1 MTHIRRFWRR
11 SAGAASGVFLWILML
26 ASPAGAL
33 DTYSLDDLYRLAL
46 KKAEVIKVSEE
57 NVFVAEMGEE
67 KAYSFL
73 LPRATAFG
81 GATRYT
87 EDKRNN
93 AGSLVQPLT
102 AATWGVRVDE
112 TLSLSGRELTA
123 LGIAKD
129 TIERSRKDLSAVK
142 EIYLYAVAASY
153 FDVFRARR
161 TVEIADAN
169 LERLGKYR
177 DAAEKRLKVGEVTK
191 TVLLRADG
199 ELSGAQSDRLK
210 AANAA
215 ALAQANLARI
225 VGIPQGFELREEP
238 YVEGE
243 LQPLA
248 FYRETAEKERS
259 DLKSLEIQKKISED
273 QVRFTKGS
281 YWPSLSLSAVY
292 AGADQDPASST
303 INRESVYGA
312 ALLNFPFFE
321 GGLRKAEVKEAMAR
335 ERQTNYF
342 YEDLRK
348 AIGIEVESA
357 YLEIATQ
364 KGQIRFLRDQLA
376 YARDNFN
383 AVSRQFEYGLSSSID
398 VIDAN
403 TLLVSAEQKLAEALY
418 SYQTSTLKLKKA
430 TGVLLRAV
438 TGPQG

>member
-1 MTHIRRFWRR
+1 MKHTGRLWRR
-11 SAGAASGVFLWILML
+11 SAGILCGILPWILMIS
-26 ASPAGAL
+26 APAGAA
-33 DTYSLDDLYRLAL
+33 DTYSLEDLYRLAL

-57 NVFVAEMGEE
+57 NVFVAEMGQE

-81 GATRYT
+81 GAIRYT
-87 EDKRNN
+87 EDKYNT

-102 AATWGVRVDE
+102 AASWGVRVDE

-129 TIERSRKDLSAVK
+129 TVERSRRDLSAVK
-142 EIYLYAVAASY
+142 EIYLLAVAASY
-153 FDVFRARR
+153 FDVFRSRR
-161 TVEIADAN
+161 NLEIADAN
-169 LERLGKYR
+169 LERLGRYR
-177 DAAEKRLKVGEVTK
+177 EAAEKRLKVGEVTK
-191 TVLLRADG
+191 TVLLRAEG
-199 ELSGAQSDRLK
+199 ELSGAQSDRLR

-215 ALAQANLARI
+215 SLAQANLARI

-238 YVEGE
+238 YVEDE
-243 LQPLA
+243 LRPLA
-248 FYRETAEKERS
+248 YYRETAEKERS

-273 QVRFTKGS
+273 QVLFTKGS

-335 ERQTNYF
+335 ERQTRYF

-357 YLEIATQ
+357 YLEVATQ
-364 KGQIRFLRDQLA
+364 KGQIRFLQDQLT
-376 YARDNFN
+376 YARDNYN
-383 AVSRQFEYGLSSSID
+383 AVSRQFEFGLSSSID

-403 TLLVSAEQKLAEALY
+403 TLLVSAEQRLAEALY
-418 SYQTSTLKLKKA
+418 SYQTSVLSLKKA
-430 TGVLLRAV
+430 TGVLLRSV
-438 TGPQG
+438 TGLPG

>member
-26 ASPAGAL
+26 AAPAGAL

-102 AATWGVRVDE
+102 AATWGVRIDE

-129 TIERSRKDLSAVK
+129 SIERSRKDLSAVK
-142 EIYLYAVAASY
+142 EIYLFAVAASY

-161 TVEIADAN
+161 NVEIADAN

-210 AANAA
+210 AANAE

-225 VGIPQGFELREEP
+225 VGIPQGFELSEEP
-238 YVEGE
+238 FAEGE

-248 FYRETAEKERS
+248 YYRDEAEKERS

-281 YWPSLSLSAVY
+281 YWPSLSLSAGY
-292 AGADQDPASST
+292 AGADQNPASST
-303 INRESVYGA
+303 INRESLYGA
-312 ALLNFPFFE
+312 ALLNYPFFE
-321 GGLRKAEVKEAMAR
+321 GGLRNAEVKEAMAR
-335 ERQTNYF
+335 ERQTKYF

-357 YLEIATQ
+357 YLEVATQ

-430 TGVLLRAV
+430 TGVLLKAV
-438 TGPQG
+438 AGSRG

>member
-1 MTHIRRFWRR
+1 MI
-11 SAGAASGVFLWILML
+11 SAPAGAA
-26 ASPAGAL
+26 
-33 DTYSLDDLYRLAL
+33 DTYSLEDLYRLAL

-57 NVFVAEMGEE
+57 NVFVAEMGQE

-81 GATRYT
+81 GAIRYT
-87 EDKRNN
+87 EDKYNT

-102 AATWGVRVDE
+102 AASWGVRVDE

-129 TIERSRKDLSAVK
+129 TVERSRRDLSAVK
-142 EIYLYAVAASY
+142 EIYLLAVAASY
-153 FDVFRARR
+153 FDVFRSRR
-161 TVEIADAN
+161 NLEIADAN
-169 LERLGKYR
+169 LERLGRYR
-177 DAAEKRLKVGEVTK
+177 EAAEKRLKVGEVTK
-191 TVLLRADG
+191 TVLLRAEG
-199 ELSGAQSDRLK
+199 ELSGAQSDRLR

-215 ALAQANLARI
+215 SLAQANLARI

-238 YVEGE
+238 YVEDE
-243 LQPLA
+243 LRPLA
-248 FYRETAEKERS
+248 YYRETAEKERS

-273 QVRFTKGS
+273 QVLFTKGS

-335 ERQTNYF
+335 ERQTRYF

-357 YLEIATQ
+357 YLEVATQ
-364 KGQIRFLRDQLA
+364 KGQIRFLQDQLT
-376 YARDNFN
+376 YARDNYN
-383 AVSRQFEYGLSSSID
+383 AVSRQFEFGLSSSID

-403 TLLVSAEQKLAEALY
+403 TLLVSAEQRLAEALY
-418 SYQTSTLKLKKA
+418 SYQTSVLSLKKA
-430 TGVLLRAV
+430 TGVLLRSV
-438 TGPQG
+438 TGLPG

>member
-1 MTHIRRFWRR
+1 
-11 SAGAASGVFLWILML
+11 
-26 ASPAGAL
+26 
-33 DTYSLDDLYRLAL
+33 
-46 KKAEVIKVSEE
+46 
-57 NVFVAEMGEE
+57 
-67 KAYSFL
+67 
-73 LPRATAFG
+73 
-81 GATRYT
+81 
-87 EDKRNN
+87 
-93 AGSLVQPLT
+93 
-102 AATWGVRVDE
+102 
-112 TLSLSGRELTA
+112 
-123 LGIAKD
+123 
-129 TIERSRKDLSAVK
+129 
-142 EIYLYAVAASY
+142 
-153 FDVFRARR
+153 
-161 TVEIADAN
+161 
-169 LERLGKYR
+169 
-177 DAAEKRLKVGEVTK
+177 VTK

-281 YWPSLSLSAVY
+281 YWPSLSLAAVY

-303 INRESVYGA
+303 INRESIYGA